1 MKRDPNLVR
10 SLLLHFEAKPND
22 AVDSCPVVPEH
33 TDLEVKYHLLLM
45 YEAGLLRAE
54 PELSKTGR
62 IIKVHPFSL
71 TWNGHEF
78 LDAARNDS
86 LWRKATSTVA
96 SKTGAI
102 SFAVL
107 QALLISLAKDKLGI

>member
-1 MKRDPNLVR
+1 MKRDLNLVR

-22 AVDSCPVVPEH
+22 AMDSRPVVPEY

-54 PELSKTGR
+54 PELSKTSR

-86 LWRKATSTVA
+86 LWRKATSTVS
-96 SKTGAI
+96 SKTGTI

-107 QALLISLAKDKLGI
+107 QALLISLAKEKLGI